1 MLTKNGWLSEI
12 MNNIEWK
19 IHATYIRNQS
29 YSKRK
34 TLTKDYHRWLLS
46 GSKNFGQK
54 LECPHCHKMENND
67 MDNNHFLQCEVSEEK
82 KEVRLKTEVEY
93 LSRFKTSDATKNA
106 ILRGTTGF
114 YNNNNVNETGE
125 RTPKKIQE

>member
-1 MLTKNGWLSEI
+1 
-12 MNNIEWK
+12 
-19 IHATYIRNQS
+19 
-29 YSKRK
+29 
-34 TLTKDYHRWLLS
+34 
-46 GSKNFGQK
+46 
-54 LECPHCHKMENND
+54 